1 MKLIA
6 FTVKN
11 YRSIIEA
18 NKIPL
23 QEDVTVLLGK
33 NNEGKSNILM
43 ALNVAMGILKE
54 HAEHRTNI
62 RRYQTIYDWHTDY
75 PISCQVGRRADKY
88 SEFILEFK
96 LSNEEIESFY
106 KNIGSHL
113 NGSLPIQIRID
124 SENRPKI
131 RVIKRGKG
139 SKPLND
145 KSKKIALYIAQNI
158 EYNYI
163 PAVRTDNESMD
174 IIGKQIRQ
182 SLIPLGKDVKYK
194 EALKAISDLREPIL
208 SKLANDIHGI
218 LKEFI
223 PNIASV
229 SIDIED
235 DNLLIFRRYMN
246 YSIKIDDGAKTD
258 LQNKGDGVKSLVAL
272 GLLKNIM
279 LTPNIA
285 SVVAIEEPESHLHP
299 EAIAALRRTIYDLSL
314 TNQIIIS
321 THNPIFVNR
330 CRLNSNIIINAGTA
344 RTAKSI
350 KDIREVLG
358 VRISDNLYDAQA
370 MLLVE
375 GETDA
380 SALRAILSYQSPR
393 IKKALDEN
401 ILVITPLKGIKNLYT
416 NVTILKQLIC
426 NFLIFADND
435 NAGNV
440 AIKRAVDDKLI
451 DTSNY
456 ILTTVEG
463 MNNESELEDLY
474 DMKIY
479 NTILMDEYGVSIDN
493 EFNRKDL
500 KWACRLQQL
509 FVRNGKM
516 WNNNIETEIKNKISN
531 IVQVT
536 PNNALDPIRGKIIN
550 NLIARL
556 EDIISI

>member
-33 NNEGKSNILM
+33 NNEGKSNILT
-43 ALNVAMGILKE
+43 ALNVAMEILKE

-62 RRYQTIYDWHTDY
+62 RRNQTIYDWQTDY
-75 PISCQVGRRADKY
+75 PISCQAGRRADKY

-96 LSNEEIESFY
+96 LSDVEIESFY
-106 KNIGSHL
+106 KNIGNHL

-131 RVIKRGKG
+131 RVIKKGKG

-163 PAVRTDNESMD
+163 PAIRTDNESMD

-182 SLIPLGKDVKYK
+182 SLIPLGKDSKYK
-194 EALKAISDLREPIL
+194 EALKALHDLREPIL
-208 SKLANDIHGI
+208 SKLANDIH
-218 LKEFI
+218 LVLREFI
-223 PNIASV
+223 PNITSV

-235 DNLLIFRRYMN
+235 DSMLMFRRYMN

-279 LTPNIA
+279 HTPNIA
-285 SVVAIEEPESHLHP
+285 SIVAIEEPESHLHP
-299 EAIAALRRTIYDLSL
+299 EAIASLRRTIYDLSQ

-344 RTAKSI
+344 QAAKSI
-350 KDIREVLG
+350 KDIRDVLG
-358 VRISDNLYDAQA
+358 VKISDNLYDAQA

-375 GETDA
+375 GETDTK
-380 SALRAILSYQSPR
+380 ALRAILSNKSPR
-393 IKKALDEN
+393 IKKAINEN
-401 ILVITPLKGIKNLYT
+401 ILVIIPLKGIKHLST
-416 NVTILKQLIC
+416 IVTILKQLIC
-426 NFLIFADND
+426 DFLIFADND
-435 NAGNV
+435 NAGNA
-440 AIKRAVDDKLI
+440 AIKCAVDDKLI
-451 DTSNY
+451 DVSNY

-463 MNNESELEDLY
+463 MNKESELEDLY
-474 DMKIY
+474 NVKIY
-479 NTILMDEYGVSIDN
+479 EKMLVDEYGVYLDN

-500 KWACRLQQL
+500 KWATRLQQL

-516 WNNNIETEIKNKISN
+516 WDDNIETVIKNKIAD
-531 IVQVT
+531 IVHDD

-550 NLIARL
+550 KLLDRL
-556 EDIISI
+556 EGIISI